1 MRIYNENEKWPLSLA
16 SIQATFQMLM
26 LTSSSVLALFNHR
39 ELMRPTLLGA
49 FREWP
54 TQPAMAS
61 GASGL
66 LHSRG
71 VAWLPSH
78 SVVNTF
84 FYKYI
89 IGFRTVFGLNTSF
102 KGLVSCSLSGSYAGA
117 VIAMPLAGILVQ
129 YSGWS
134 SVFYVYGER
143 TDEALYLVC
152 LMHDSLKRKIRSNIA
167 VKCRIK
173 KRY

>member
-1 MRIYNENEKWPLSLA
+1 MNRFDLNRCIRPQVPMRIYNENWPLSLA
-16 SIQATFQMLM
+16 SIQATLQMLTLM
-26 LTSSSVLALFNHR
+26 SSSVLALFNHR
-39 ELMRPTLLGA
+39 ELMRTILLGV
-49 FREWP
+49 FRGWP
-54 TQPAMAS
+54 TQPATAS

-66 LHSRG
+66 LRSRG
-71 VAWLPSH
+71 VVWPPSH

-84 FYKYI
+84 FYMWI

-102 KGLVSCSLSGSYAGA
+102 KGLVSCSSSGSYAGA

-143 TDEALYLVC
+143 TDEA
-152 LMHDSLKRKIRSNIA
+152 
-167 VKCRIK
+167 
-173 KRY
+173 